1 MKKVLTLVLL
11 GTAHLGARAQNY
23 FQQQTDYVIRVK
35 LDDQKHRLT
44 ATEEIRY
51 TNHSPDVLKEMY
63 FHLWPNAYSSKHTA
77 WAKQM
82 VENGNAKFHQAS
94 KSARGYITGLDFKVD
109 GRPVKWQKDS
119 FNPDVAR
126 LDLSEHPIYPGQT
139 VVVTTPFVVQIPK
152 SFSRLGRVGQQ
163 YQITQWY
170 PKPAVY
176 DRLGWHAMPY
186 LDQGEFYSE
195 YGTFDVYIETPKE
208 YVVGATGEL
217 QSDTP
222 DAAQEIEFL
231 RERERRSRE
240 LLSQK
245 LDAGAQPFAAN
256 VSGAYKTLH
265 FRQDRCHDF
274 AWFCDKQYYVLSD
287 KMRLPQSGREVKLV
301 AMFNDRHKKSW
312 SKATDYL
319 REAVHYYS
327 TWVGEYP
334 YNVATAVDGALS
346 AGGGMEYPTITVV
359 SADGGAEA
367 LREVII
373 HEVGHNWFYG
383 ILGSNERAHPWMD
396 EGLNTFY
403 EYRTTDLLR
412 EIEKEKNPAVKS
424 TVGAMGI
431 KLPYRG
437 TGGTTEYMR
446 LSTQYAEGNG
456 SMQPIDYPAHQ
467 YRMVNYALVVYV
479 KSVVVFRYLEDYL
492 GRERFDRAMQE
503 YYRRWQFKHPYP
515 ADMQAVFEE
524 TTGEDLAWFFKGMLV
539 TRKLPD
545 FAVKKHELKYGKLLL
560 TLAHKAEHPAPAR
573 VLLTDAEGKTLS
585 QTWTRPFLGET
596 VLEIDD
602 FVGWQTAT
610 VNAGEKIA
618 EKRIH
623 NNAYRNTAMFRKT
636 EPVSLRW
643 GWSFPKAEKRT
654 LFVSPILGAN
664 ARDGFMLGGL
674 VHYNFFPKRPL
685 EFHLM
690 PMYGFGAKE
699 PTGSA
704 GLTYRIWG
712 GGRFGRP
719 GAFRKVELRS
729 RTSYFSGLLRWK
741 NFVEFHFRQW
751 PERTRGESVLTFAA
765 HHVNFNDVPF
775 RPFTDVLPNEP
786 GMPLPGEY
794 RFLRPVGE
802 LKTEDF
808 LIPYYVSATWR
819 VHRYDALGEVG
830 WDAEAGYGV
839 EKTLRLAFSV
849 YAERKIYKKIL
860 SARMRYF
867 VGGFPFGPDGGYP
880 DPKLLNG
887 NVPWA
892 LQLRLS
898 GGLDPFGEAVM
909 PDRFYARSVPGT
921 HLGADFP
928 NNPWLARQ
936 VTPDQGGFRIFIPQ
950 ASTASSM
957 LAANYDF
964 KLLGFVSL
972 FADLGVWRPLPFSP
986 SLGTTETA
994 LWKHKSDATVALF
1007 VGGVRLTVM
1016 DVFAFNVPVVFAS
1029 YSDGFAKNG
1038 RLNPREY
1045 VNFSLNF
1052 APLIRR
1058 AQL

>member
-1 MKKVLTLVLL
+1 MKKAWALVWLLTLHAVAW
-11 GTAHLGARAQNY
+11 GQNY

-51 TNHSPDVLKEMY
+51 TNNSPDVLREMY
-63 FHLWPNAYSSKHTA
+63 FHLWPNAYSSKNTA

-82 VENGNAKFHQAS
+82 VENGNAKFHQS
-94 KSARGYITGLDFKVD
+94 PKSARGYITGLDFKVD
-109 GRPVKWQKDS
+109 GRKVKWQKDS

-126 LDLSEHPIYPGQT
+126 LDLSDYPVSPGQT
-139 VVVTTPFVVQIPK
+139 VVVSTPFEVQIPE

-195 YGTFDVYIETPKE
+195 FGTFDVYIETPRE
-208 YVVGATGEL
+208 YVVGATGDL
-217 QSDTP
+217 QFDTP
-222 DAAQEIEFL
+222 DAAYETEFL
-231 RERERRSRE
+231 REREGVSRT
-240 LLSQK
+240 LLGQSLSK
-245 LDAGAQPFAAN
+245 GAKPFA
-256 VSGAYKTLH
+256 VQTSGALKTLH

-274 AWFCDKQYYVLSD
+274 AWFCDKQYYVLSSTM
-287 KMRLPQSGREVKLV
+287 KLPETGREIKLV
-301 AMFNDRHKKSW
+301 AMFNDRHKKYW

-319 REAVHYYS
+319 RDAVHYYS

-359 SADGGAEA
+359 SGGGGADA

-383 ILGSNERAHPWMD
+383 ILGSNERAHPWQD
-396 EGLNTFY
+396 EGLNSFY
-403 EYRTTDLLR
+403 EYRTTDRLR
-412 EIEKEKNPAVKS
+412 EIEKEKNPASKP
-424 TVGAMGI
+424 TIGAMGI

-456 SMQPIDYPAHQ
+456 TMQPLDYPAHR
-467 YRMVNYALVVYV
+467 YRMANYGLVVYV

-492 GRERFDRAMQE
+492 GRERFDAAMRE

-515 ADMQAVFEE
+515 SDIQEVFEE
-524 TTGEDLAWFFKGMLV
+524 STGEDLAWFFKGMLV

-545 FAVKKHELKYGKLLL
+545 FAVQKHELKFGKLII
-560 TLAHKAEHPAPAR
+560 TLSHKAEHPAPACV
-573 VLLTDAEGKTLS
+573 VLTGNDGKVVS
-585 QTWTRPFLGET
+585 QTWSRPFLGET
-596 VLEIDD
+596 VVEIDD
-602 FVGWQTAT
+602 FGGWENAT

-623 NNAYRNTAMFRKT
+623 NNAYRNTAILRKW
-636 EPVSLRW
+636 EAPSIRW
-643 GWSFPKAEKRT
+643 GWSFPKPEKRT
-654 LFVSPILGAN
+654 FFVSPILGAN

-674 VHYNFFPKRPL
+674 LHYNFFPKRPL
-685 EFHLM
+685 EFHAM
-690 PMYGFGAKE
+690 PLYGFGAKE
-699 PTGSA
+699 PAGSA

-712 GGRFGRP
+712 GGRYGRP
-719 GAFRKVELRS
+719 GAFRKIELRS

-741 NFVEFHFRQW
+741 NFVELHFHPW
-751 PERTRGESVLTFAA
+751 PERNRGESVLTFAA

-775 RPFTDVLPNEP
+775 RPITDALPDGP
-786 GMPLPGEY
+786 GLPFPGEY
-794 RFLRPVGE
+794 RYLRPVGE
-802 LKTEDF
+802 LKAEVFFT
-808 LIPYYVSATWR
+808 PYYVSATWR
-819 VHRYDALGEVG
+819 VHRYNALGEVG
-830 WDAEAGYGV
+830 WNVEVGYGA
-839 EKTLRLAFSV
+839 EKTLRAGLTV
-849 YAERKIYKKIL
+849 YAEHKVYKKIL

-867 VGGFPFGPDGGYP
+867 AGGFPFGPDGGYP
-880 DPKLLNG
+880 DPGILNG
-887 NVPWA
+887 NVPWP

-898 GGLDPFGEAVM
+898 GGLDPFGEAVI
-909 PDRFYARSVPGT
+909 PDRFYARPVPGT
-921 HLGADFP
+921 HLAPDFP
-928 NNPWLARQ
+928 SNPWLARQ

-950 ASTASSM
+950 AATAAAM
-957 LAANYDF
+957 LTANYDL
-964 KLLGFVSL
+964 KLWGFVSI
-972 FADLGVWRPLPFSP
+972 FADMGVWRPLSFSP
-986 SLGTTETA
+986 AFETLETA
-994 LWKHKSDATVALF
+994 LWKHRADATVALF
-1007 VGGVRLTVM
+1007 VGGIRLMAM
-1016 DVFAFNVPVVFAS
+1016 DIFAFNVPVAFAS
-1029 YSDGFAKNG
+1029 YSDGFGNKG
-1038 RLNPREY
+1038 WLNPREY

-1052 APLIRR
+1052 APLLRR